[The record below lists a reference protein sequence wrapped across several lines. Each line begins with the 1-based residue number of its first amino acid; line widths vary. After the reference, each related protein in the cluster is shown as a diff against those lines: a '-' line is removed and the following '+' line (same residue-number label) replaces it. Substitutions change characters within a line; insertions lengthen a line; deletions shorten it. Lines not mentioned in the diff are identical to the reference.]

1 MTVYEFIS
9 QLQEAA
15 DRAATEGTAGRDI
28 IVTFIAPNSGFCG
41 PSVRPKFLGYPEGA
55 YPAGG
60 EGEPTEARYGLNRRQ
75 IERVLGAF
83 HVALPPEHELA

>member
-15 DRAATEGTAGRDI
+15 DRAATESTPGREV

-41 PSVRPKFLGYPEGA
+41 PSVRPKFMGYPEGA
-55 YPAGG
+55 YRG

-83 HVALPPEHELA
+83 HVTLPPEHELA